1 MFWFNKNKK
10 DKDDELNI
18 FKEKTRKKLSYIY
31 QHINEILIMSE
42 RKENTI
48 SISVT
53 LMKYLKTDIKDL
65 FDSLE

>member
-31 QHINEILIMSE
+31 QHINEILRMSE
-42 RKENTI
+42 KNENTV
-48 SISVT
+48 SISVI